1 MNEML
6 LVVVLAGRRAVLP
19 AVQVNSVIELAE
31 VTPVPR
37 AAAHVAGLGA
47 LRSRPLTLIDC
58 AVSLGVGREKVD
70 LRNSRAVV
78 VEHEGHLYGLLVD
91 AADDIVAA
99 LGEPGPLG
107 ADPGPGWS
115 RVATGRVETEAGAL
129 PFLDIAALIAGPDES
144 IAA

>member
-1 MNEML
+1 MNDLL
-6 LVVVLAGRRAVLP
+6 LVIVLAGRRAALP
-19 AVQVNSVIELAE
+19 AIVVNSVIELAE

-37 AAAHVAGLGA
+37 AAAHVAGLAA

-58 AVSLGVGREKVD
+58 AASLDAGREPTD
-70 LRNSRAVV
+70 PRTCRAVV

-99 LGEPGPLG
+99 LAEPGPLG

-115 RVATGRVETEAGAL
+115 RIATGRVETEAGAL
-129 PFLDIAALIAGPDES
+129 PFIDIAALIAGPDQS
-144 IAA
+144 LAA

>member
-31 VTPVPR
+31 ATPVPR
-37 AAAHVAGLGA
+37 AAAHVAGLAA

-58 AVSLGVGREKVD
+58 AVSLGVGRENVA
-70 LRNSRAVV
+70 LCNSRAVV

-99 LGEPGPLG
+99 RGEPGPLG

-144 IAA
+144 LAA

>member
-1 MNEML
+1 M
-6 LVVVLAGRRAVLP
+6 
-19 AVQVNSVIELAE
+19 IEVAE

-37 AAAHVAGLGA
+37 AAGHVAGLAA

-58 AVSLGVGREKVD
+58 AASLGAGRERSDPRKC
-70 LRNSRAVV
+70 RAVV
-78 VEHEGHLYGLLVD
+78 VEHEGHLYGLLVE

-99 LGEPGPLG
+99 RAEPSPLG

-115 RVATGRVETEAGAL
+115 RVATSRIETEAGAL

>member
-1 MNEML
+1 MTEML
-6 LVVVLAGRRAVLP
+6 LVIMLAGRRAALP
-19 AVQVNSVIELAE
+19 AVQVNAVVELAE

-37 AAAHVAGLGA
+37 AARHVAGLAA
-47 LRSRPLTLIDC
+47 LRSRPLTVIDC
-58 AVSLGVGREKVD
+58 TAALGIGNGEADWR
-70 LRNSRAVV
+70 RQRAVV

-129 PFLDIAALIAGPDES
+129 PFLDIAALIAGPDEAL
-144 IAA
+144 AA

>member
-1 MNEML
+1 MIEML

-19 AVQVNSVIELAE
+19 AIAVNSVIEVSE
-31 VTPVPR
+31 VTPIPR
-37 AAAHVAGLGA
+37 TSAHIAGLAA

-58 AVSLGVGREKVD
+58 AASLGAGRD
-70 LRNSRAVV
+70 ASDPRTCRAVV
-78 VEHEGHLYGLLVD
+78 VEHEGHLYGLLVE

-129 PFLDIAALIAGPDES
+129 PFLDIGALIAGPPES
-144 IAA
+144 LAA

>member
-1 MNEML
+1 MTEML

-19 AVQVNSVIELAE
+19 AVEVNSVIELAE

-37 AAAHVAGLGA
+37 AAAHVAGLAA

-58 AVSLGVGREKVD
+58 AVSLGVGREGAD
-70 LRNSRAVV
+70 PRACRAVV
-78 VEHEGHLYGLLVD
+78 VEHGGNLYGLLVD

-99 LGEPGPLG
+99 QAELGPLG

-115 RVATGRVETEAGAL
+115 RVALGRVETEAGAL
-129 PFLDIAALIAGPDES
+129 PLLDIAALIAGPDES